1 MGMSNSLVLRQTPE
15 DEELEKKLAELTA
28 LETELI
34 QRELDLT
41 TVHAE
46 LHSFEREY
54 LQIVGSR
61 YIELERIEAQITEY
75 IAYLESSR
83 DFNPSDSLKKLYRE
97 VAKRIHPDLT
107 TDEAEKVR
115 RQQLMVE
122 ANQAYEAGDEE
133 KLKAILH
140 DWESSSE
147 SVKGKGIAAELI
159 RVIRKIAQCRDRL
172 KTIEKEIESLEQTE
186 LYQLKT
192 QVFTAKEIGQ
202 DLLAEMAQHLDEQ
215 IAEAL
220 QRLTELK
227 EKLELQK

>member
-1 MGMSNSLVLRQTPE
+1 MSNSLVLRQTPE
-15 DEELEKKLAELTA
+15 NEDLEKKLAELA
-28 LETELI
+28 DLETELI
-34 QRELDLT
+34 QRELNLT

-75 IAYLESSR
+75 MAYLESSR
-83 DFNPSDSLKKLYRE
+83 DFNPSDDLKKLYRE

-107 TDEAEKVR
+107 TDEAEKIR

-122 ANQAYEAGDEE
+122 ANQAYEEGNEE
-133 KLKAILH
+133 QLKAILH
-140 DWESSSE
+140 DWESSPE
-147 SVKGKGIAAELI
+147 SIKGEGVAAKLI

-172 KTIEKEIESLEQTE
+172 KTIEKEIDSLEQTE
-186 LYQLKT
+186 LYQLRN

-202 DLLAEMAQHLDEQ
+202 DLLAEMAQHLDKQ
-215 IAEAL
+215 IAESQQQLA
-220 QRLTELK
+220 ELK
-227 EKLELQK
+227 EKLGI

>member
-1 MGMSNSLVLRQTPE
+1 
-15 DEELEKKLAELTA
+15 
-28 LETELI
+28 
-34 QRELDLT
+34 
-41 TVHAE
+41 
-46 LHSFEREY
+46 
-54 LQIVGSR
+54 
-61 YIELERIEAQITEY
+61 
-75 IAYLESSR
+75 
-83 DFNPSDSLKKLYRE
+83 
-97 VAKRIHPDLT
+97 
-107 TDEAEKVR
+107 
-115 RQQLMVE
+115 MVE